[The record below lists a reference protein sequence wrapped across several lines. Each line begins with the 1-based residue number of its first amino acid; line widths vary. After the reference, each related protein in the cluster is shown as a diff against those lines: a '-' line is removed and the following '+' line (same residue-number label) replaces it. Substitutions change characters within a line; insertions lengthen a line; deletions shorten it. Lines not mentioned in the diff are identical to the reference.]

1 MRKIIVNADDYGMTK
16 AVNDGIIY
24 AYNNGVLSST
34 TVMAHLCSIE
44 EIKRL
49 ATEAKGIGIGVHL
62 TLTQG
67 IPLTDFSTIREDGTF
82 NRAKIFQDDFNINE
96 VKKEFIAQIEHV
108 KSSGVK
114 ITHLDSHHHVHMRDS
129 LKDLMTEL
137 SKKYNLLVRGK
148 TDDVLFDA
156 TFYNR
161 TVSLEF
167 FLDIIENSEGT
178 IEIMTHPS
186 FIDAELIK
194 ATSYNEPRGKELE
207 ILTSDEVKTFYKK
220 NNLIKSTY

>member
-16 AVNDGIIY
+16 SLNDGIIY

-67 IPLTDFSTIREDGTF
+67 IPLTDFSTVREDGTF

-96 VKKEFIAQIEHV
+96 VRKEFIAQIEHV
-108 KSSGVK
+108 KNSGVK
-114 ITHLDSHHHVHMRDS
+114 LTHLDSHHHVHMRDS
-129 LKDLMTEL
+129 IKDLMTEL
-137 SKKYNLLVRGK
+137 SLKYKLPVRGMS
-148 TDDVLFDA
+148 DNVQFDA
-156 TFYNR
+156 RFYNK

-167 FLDIIENSEGT
+167 FMDIIKNSEGI

-186 FIDAELIK
+186 FVDAQLLK
-194 ATSYNEPRGKELE
+194 ATSYNEPRGLELE
-207 ILTSDEVKTFYKK
+207 ILTSSEVKAFYKK
-220 NNLIKSTY
+220 NNLVKATY